1 MPQTLLALLA
11 LALSSV
17 LVLNQ
22 QRMTTQGRQQMLSDE
37 IELAAS
43 GLASDI
49 MEMIGARSF
58 DERSTPD
65 AILALQHVPTVPGN
79 FSSATSIGA
88 LDRGTAGCDL
98 LVPANTP
105 QCDDVDDVSG
115 LGWQP
120 VAVELAHRR
129 SLPFEVRVTVH
140 YVTDPASVAV
150 STTRTL
156 HKRVTVDLRSR
167 FLTGDGSQ
175 GHVSITRVMS
185 YDPVKATLDFERL
198 YGPMGVTD
206 PPETGGWQPPVEP

>member
-11 LALSSV
+11 LTLSSV

-37 IELAAS
+37 VELAAS

-65 AILALQHVPTVPGN
+65 AILALQYVPAVN
-79 FSSATSIGA
+79 RDFSSATSIGA
-88 LDRGTAGCDL
+88 ADRGRDGCNL
-98 LVPANTP
+98 LVPNETP
-105 QCDDVDDVSG
+105 ECDDVDDVAG

-120 VAVELAHRR
+120 VEVELAHRR
-129 SLPFEVRVTVH
+129 TLPFDVRVSVH
-140 YVTDPASVAV
+140 YVTDPGSMVV
-150 STTRTL
+150 STEPTL

-167 FLTGDGSQ
+167 FLTSDGTN
-175 GHVSITRVMS
+175 GNVSITRVMS

-198 YGPMGVTD
+198 YGPMGVMD
-206 PPETGGWQPPVEP
+206 PPETGGWVPTAP